1 MFLTNLVKLY
11 INREYDMNYKIEIDA
26 FQGPMDLLLHL
37 IEKAQIDIYD
47 IPIND
52 ITEQFIQYIYQMGE
66 LNLEIASDFLVM
78 AATLIEIKSKMLLP
92 NEKIA
97 TELQLEMEELDPRV
111 ELVRRLVEYKR
122 YKNASEELR
131 LFEKTQSKVYYKP
144 KEDLL
149 DYEDREIEIEGLDVE
164 LLLKSISRIIKRKN
178 KTESRLSIS
187 EIQREEYT
195 LEECIKDIQTT
206 LEVNPVLEF
215 SSLIHE
221 ETTRKEII
229 VYFLSILE
237 LIRMKFIN
245 VYQEE
250 DFSDLIINKRFEEE

>member
-1 MFLTNLVKLY
+1 MD
-11 INREYDMNYKIEIDA
+11 INYKIEIDA

-52 ITEQFIQYIYQMGE
+52 ITDQFIQYVYQMGE
-66 LNLEIASDFLVM
+66 LNLEVASDFLVM

-92 NEKIA
+92 NEKVA
-97 TELQLEMEELDPRV
+97 TELQLEMEILDPRV
-111 ELVRRLVEYKR
+111 ELVRRLIEYKK

-131 LFEKTQSKVYYKP
+131 VFEQKQSKVYYKP
-144 KEDLL
+144 KEDLFEYTDEVIDL
-149 DYEDREIEIEGLDVE
+149 EGLDSE
-164 LLLKSISRIIKRKN
+164 ILLKSIIKIIRRKSSS
-178 KTESRLSIS
+178 EISLSIN

-195 LEECIKDIQTT
+195 LEECIEDIKDL
-206 LEVNPVLEF
+206 LENNQELKFSDLINPE
-215 SSLIHE
+215 I
-221 ETTRKEII
+221 TKKEIV

-245 VYQEE
+245 VDQEE
-250 DFSDLIINKRFEEE
+250 DFSDLIISKRQQEGE

>member
-1 MFLTNLVKLY
+1 M
-11 INREYDMNYKIEIDA
+11 DYKIEIDA

-52 ITEQFIQYIYQMGE
+52 ITDQFIQYVYQMGE
-66 LNLEIASDFLVM
+66 LNLEIASDFLLM

-92 NEKIA
+92 NEKAA

-111 ELVRRLVEYKR
+111 ELVRRLVEYKK
-122 YKNASEELR
+122 YKNISEELR
-131 LFEKTQSKVYYKP
+131 TFEKIQSQVYYKP
-144 KEDLL
+144 REDLFE
-149 DYEDREIEIEGLDVE
+149 YEDETIDIEGLDAE
-164 LLLKSISRIIKRKN
+164 NLLKSIIKIIGRKRN
-178 KTESRLSIS
+178 SEISLSIN

-195 LEECIKDIQTT
+195 LEACIEDIQDL
-206 LEVNPVLEF
+206 LEKNPRLRF
-215 SSLIHE
+215 SDLLNVDISK
-221 ETTRKEII
+221 KEII

-245 VYQEE
+245 VDQKE
-250 DFSDLIINKRFEEE
+250 DFSDLIISKRLQEGEW

>member
-1 MFLTNLVKLY
+1 MD
-11 INREYDMNYKIEIDA
+11 INYKIEIDA

-52 ITEQFIQYIYQMGE
+52 ITDQFIQYVYQMGE
-66 LNLEIASDFLVM
+66 LNLEVASDFLVM

-92 NEKIA
+92 NEKVA
-97 TELQLEMEELDPRV
+97 TELQLEMEILDPRV
-111 ELVRRLVEYKR
+111 ELVRRLVEYKK

-131 LFEKTQSKVYYKP
+131 VFEQKQSKIYYKP
-144 KEDLL
+144 KEDLFEYTDEVIDL
-149 DYEDREIEIEGLDVE
+149 EGLDAE
-164 LLLKSISRIIKRKN
+164 ILLKSIVKIIRRKRSS
-178 KTESRLSIS
+178 EISLSIN

-195 LEECIKDIQTT
+195 LEECIEDIKDL
-206 LEVNPVLEF
+206 LENNQELKFSDLINPE
-215 SSLIHE
+215 I
-221 ETTRKEII
+221 TKKEIV

-245 VYQEE
+245 VDQEE
-250 DFSDLIINKRFEEE
+250 DFSDLIISKRQQEGE

>member
-1 MFLTNLVKLY
+1 MD
-11 INREYDMNYKIEIDA
+11 INYKIEIDA

-52 ITEQFIQYIYQMGE
+52 ITDQFIQYVYQMGE
-66 LNLEIASDFLVM
+66 LNLEVASDFLVM

-92 NEKIA
+92 NEKLA
-97 TELQLEMEELDPRV
+97 TELQLEMEILDPRV
-111 ELVRRLVEYKR
+111 ELVRRLIEYKK

-131 LFEKTQSKVYYKP
+131 VFEQKQSKVYYKP
-144 KEDLL
+144 KEDLFEYTDEVIDL
-149 DYEDREIEIEGLDVE
+149 EGLDSE
-164 LLLKSISRIIKRKN
+164 MLLKSIIKIIRRKSSS
-178 KTESRLSIS
+178 EISLSIN

-195 LEECIKDIQTT
+195 LEECIEDIKDL
-206 LEVNPVLEF
+206 LENNQEFKFSDLINPE
-215 SSLIHE
+215 I
-221 ETTRKEII
+221 TKKEIV

-245 VYQEE
+245 VDQEE
-250 DFSDLIINKRFEEE
+250 DFSDLIISKRQQEGE

>member
-1 MFLTNLVKLY
+1 
-11 INREYDMNYKIEIDA
+11 MNYKIEIDA

-52 ITEQFIQYIYQMGE
+52 ITDQFIQYVYQMGE
-66 LNLEIASDFLVM
+66 LNLEVVSDFLVM

-92 NEKIA
+92 TEIGA
-97 TELQLEMEELDPRV
+97 TEFQLEMDELDPRI
-111 ELVRRLVEYKR
+111 ELVRRLVEYKK

-131 LFEKTQSKVYYKP
+131 SFEKIQSKVYYKP
-144 KEDLL
+144 KEDLFE
-149 DYEDREIEIEGLDVE
+149 YENQSIDIEGLDSE
-164 LLLKSISRIIKRKN
+164 SLLKTMIKIIGRKKISEI
-178 KTESRLSIS
+178 SLSIN

-195 LEECIKDIQTT
+195 LEECIRNIQE
-206 LEVNPVLEF
+206 LLQDNNILKF
-215 SSLIHE
+215 SNLISSNI
-221 ETTRKEII
+221 TKKEII

-245 VYQEE
+245 VDQKE
-250 DFSDLIINKRFEEE
+250 DFSDLIISKRSQEGE

>member
-1 MFLTNLVKLY
+1 MD
-11 INREYDMNYKIEIDA
+11 INYKIEIDA

-52 ITEQFIQYIYQMGE
+52 ITDQFIQYVYQMGE
-66 LNLEIASDFLVM
+66 LNLEVASDFLVM

-92 NEKIA
+92 NEKLA
-97 TELQLEMEELDPRV
+97 TELQLEMEILDPRV
-111 ELVRRLVEYKR
+111 ELVRRLIEYKK

-131 LFEKTQSKVYYKP
+131 VFEQKQSKVYYKP
-144 KEDLL
+144 KEDLFEYTDEVIDL
-149 DYEDREIEIEGLDVE
+149 EGLDSE
-164 LLLKSISRIIKRKN
+164 MLLKSIIKIIRRKSSS
-178 KTESRLSIS
+178 EISLSIN

-195 LEECIKDIQTT
+195 LEECIEDIKDL
-206 LEVNPVLEF
+206 LENNQELKFSDLINPE
-215 SSLIHE
+215 I
-221 ETTRKEII
+221 TKKEIV

-245 VYQEE
+245 VDQEE
-250 DFSDLIINKRFEEE
+250 DFSDLIISKRQQEGE